1 MTFVGGPTLS
11 ISTLLVILALIVFVL
26 AAIGFGWKKT
36 DLIAVGLALWALSQV
51 IDHLSNLNIHTILLI
66 LAFIAFVGAAIGYK
80 YRKVSLI
87 AVGLALW
94 MLSLVLTI

>member
-1 MTFVGGPTLS
+1 MN
-11 ISTLLVILALIVFVL
+11 ISTVLVILALIVFVI
-26 AAIGFGWKKT
+26 AAIGYGWKKT
-36 DLIAVGLALWALSQV
+36 DLIAVGLALWSLSLL
-51 IDHLSNLNIHTILLI
+51 IDHLSNLNINTILLL

-94 MLSLVLTI
+94 MLSIVLKL

>member
-1 MTFVGGPTLS
+1 MN
-11 ISTLLVILALIVFVL
+11 ISTILVILALIVFVI
-26 AAIGFGWKKT
+26 AAIGYGWRKT
-36 DLIAVGLALWALSQV
+36 DLIAVGLALWALSLL
-51 IDHLSNLNIHTILLI
+51 IDHLSNLNINTILLL

-94 MLSLVLTI
+94 MLSIVLKL

>member
-1 MTFVGGPTLS
+1 MN
-11 ISTLLVILALIVFVL
+11 ISTILVILALIVFVI
-26 AAIGFGWKKT
+26 AAIGYGWKKT
-36 DLIAVGLALWALSQV
+36 DLIAVGLALWSLSLL
-51 IDHLSNLNIHTILLI
+51 IDHLSNLNINTILLL

-94 MLSLVLTI
+94 MLSIVLKL

>member
-1 MTFVGGPTLS
+1 MNINT
-11 ISTLLVILALIVFVL
+11 ILVILALIVFVI
-26 AAIGFGWKKT
+26 AAIGYGWKKT
-36 DLIAVGLALWALSQV
+36 DLIAVGLALWSLSLL
-51 IDHLSNLNIHTILLI
+51 IDHLSNLNINTILLL

-94 MLSLVLTI
+94 MLSIVLKI